1 MTRST
6 EPSPGSAGTERRAG
20 PSRRPSALTAAAL
33 IVVALAFFLR
43 PVVADFFSGVDE
55 RLIERIATVNGVVN
69 KEFFTEPDTEAMR
82 EGAVRGMLEALGDQY
97 TEYVPPVAVAEFQ
110 KRISGDYV
118 GIGAEVRPD
127 DGFLRIVSPMD
138 DSPALKA
145 GVQAGDLIV
154 AVDGRSVYRLGADA
168 VISLLQG
175 EPGTTV
181 RVTVQREADAPPAV
195 ALPASVPGSV
205 ELDPQTHT
213 RPAPISSPEAE
224 PEVFLR
230 APVTAPGPPP
240 NRVRFDLPI
249 TRERIQADTVRGLHR
264 DGDRWRYMAD
274 PERRIAYVRVS
285 QFTDETMRS
294 FPAAL
299 QTIQER
305 GAKGLVI
312 DLRFNAGGS
321 LQAAVVLADMLLS
334 EGVIVSM
341 RGRAVE
347 DQSFRADE
355 AELLAGV
362 PIAVIVNAQ
371 SASASEI
378 LAGAIKD
385 NNRGIVVGERTI
397 GKGLVQSVFS
407 LPEGHGQLKLTTAR
421 YYLPSGRNI
430 NRDDGDTVW
439 GVDPTDGFYVPV
451 EPGAALD
458 ALVTRRNEE
467 VLRLEADADP
477 ALWNDALRI
486 RERLGDEQLNAAL
499 DALAARLDTGSW
511 EPTGRAVPENGLAL
525 EELRD
530 LRAQQERL
538 AREFERVARRID
550 DLDDLDGAADIEGSD
565 MLPDDAVL
573 SGGTLTITGQD
584 GETIGSFTITGETLE
599 RWLMDAPLG
608 RRDPDAED

>member
-1 MTRST
+1 
-6 EPSPGSAGTERRAG
+6 
-20 PSRRPSALTAAAL
+20 
-33 IVVALAFFLR
+33 VALAFFLR
-43 PVVADFFSGVDE
+43 PVVADLFSGVDSG
-55 RLIERIATVNGVVN
+55 LIERIATVNGVVN

-82 EGAVRGMLEALGDQY
+82 EGAIRGMLESLGDQY
-97 TEYVPPVAVAEFQ
+97 SEYVPPVAIAEFQ

-118 GIGAEVRPD
+118 GIGAEVTPD
-127 DGFLRIVSPMD
+127 GGFLRIVSPMD
-138 DSPALKA
+138 DSPSLKA
-145 GVQAGDLIV
+145 GVQAGDLVV
-154 AVDGRSVYRLGADA
+154 AVDGRSVYRLGTDA

-181 RVTVQREADAPPAV
+181 RVTVQREADAPPDD
-195 ALPASVPGSV
+195 ALPASVPGAV

-213 RPAPISSPEAE
+213 RPAPFSTPDAG

-230 APVTAPGPPP
+230 APVTAPGPPTG
-240 NRVRFDLPI
+240 RVRFDLVI
-249 TRERIQADTVRGLHR
+249 TRERILADTVRGLHR

-274 PERRIAYVRVS
+274 PERRIAYLRIS

-299 QTIQER
+299 REIESR
-305 GAKGLVI
+305 GVRGLVI

-321 LQAAVVLADMLLS
+321 LQAAVVLADILLS
-334 EGVIVSM
+334 DGVIVSM
-341 RGRAVE
+341 KGRAVE
-347 DQSFRADE
+347 DQSFRADS
-355 AELLAGV
+355 AELLGGV
-362 PIAVIVNAQ
+362 PIAVIVNGQ

-385 NNRGIVVGERTI
+385 NDRGIVVGERTV

-407 LPEGHGQLKLTTAR
+407 LPDGHGQLKITTAR

-451 EPGAALD
+451 EIEDALD

-467 VLRLEADADP
+467 VLRPEPDAAP
-477 ALWNDALRI
+477 ALWDDASLI
-486 RERLGDEQLNAAL
+486 RDRLGDEQLNAAV

-538 AREFERVARRID
+538 AREFERIARRID
-550 DLDDLDGAADIEGSD
+550 DLDDLDGADDIEASRL
-565 MLPDDAVL
+565 LPDDTTL
-573 SGGTLTITGQD
+573 SGGTLTITGPD
-584 GETIGSFTITGETLE
+584 GETVGSFTITGETLE
-599 RWLMDAPLG
+599 RFLMDAPLE
-608 RRDPDAED
+608 RRDPGAED